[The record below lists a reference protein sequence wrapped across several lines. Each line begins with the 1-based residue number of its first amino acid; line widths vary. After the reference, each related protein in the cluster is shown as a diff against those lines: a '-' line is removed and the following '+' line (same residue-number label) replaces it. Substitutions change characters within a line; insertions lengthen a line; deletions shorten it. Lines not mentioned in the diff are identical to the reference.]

1 MGIGLDRTSA
11 FGRGD
16 AVTGRS
22 NFGVSHTVLLVD
34 DNPSDVDLVRQ
45 FLSAVPHPPRVLV
58 GEDGV
63 EALNILR
70 RKGPYAS
77 APRPDLI
84 ILDLNLPRID
94 GREVL
99 AAIKNDRELRE
110 IPVVVLT
117 TSSAGR
123 DIAQCYQLNANCYV
137 TKPLDVDAFEQ
148 TVQNIERFWLSTV
161 KLPRAS

>member
-1 MGIGLDRTSA
+1 
-11 FGRGD
+11 
-16 AVTGRS
+16 
-22 NFGVSHTVLLVD
+22 
-34 DNPSDVDLVRQ
+34 VDLVRQ
-45 FLSAVPHPPRVLV
+45 FLSAGPHPPLVLV

-70 RKGPYAS
+70 RRGSYAGV
-77 APRPDLI
+77 PRPDLI
-84 ILDLNLPRID
+84 ILDLNLPRKD

-99 AAIKNDRELRE
+99 AEIKNDVGLRE

-123 DIAQCYQLNANCYV
+123 DIAQAYQLNANCYI

-148 TVQNIERFWLSTV
+148 AIQNIERFWLSTV
-161 KLPRAS
+161 KLPHD